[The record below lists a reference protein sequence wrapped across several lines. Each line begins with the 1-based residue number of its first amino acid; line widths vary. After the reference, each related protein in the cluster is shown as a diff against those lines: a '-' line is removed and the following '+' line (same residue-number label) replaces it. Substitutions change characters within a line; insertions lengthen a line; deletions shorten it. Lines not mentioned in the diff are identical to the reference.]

1 MPSLSSDSQWFI
13 ICSKA
18 QAASPKA
25 SRPTMRLEPF
35 SVWKPRR
42 MVVIASRSSGAL
54 RTTPRLS
61 SMASSTST
69 ASSRK
74 ISCSS
79 ASSADSSTVPSSST
93 PSGRAGSAA
102 SGATSACTLS
112 GAVNA
117 RPSSA
122 AGCVAASATGC
133 DGSSNASASP
143 APSWSFEAD
152 ASAAPCAA
160 TRPAAAVRPAA
171 ATAASGA
178 ASCEAPAACSA
189 PADAS
194 SANERSSALESASET
209 TSSGVSGMEVSSN
222 SMPRCA
228 SKRKRRA
235 RDADCSIVS
244 TKNPTEL
251 RPSARRARPASLSVT
266 RARMM
271 SSTCLLMAWQAWAA
285 SRYSRTVSTA
295 LVSASSGSTVSR
307 RFTAVSSRK

>member
-54 RTTPRLS
+54 RTTPRFS
-61 SMASSTST
+61 SMASSTSA

-79 ASSADSSTVPSSST
+79 ASSADSSTLPSSST

-143 APSWSFEAD
+143 APPWPFEAD

-160 TRPAAAVRPAA
+160 ATPANVRPAA

-178 ASCEAPAACSA
+178 ASCEASAACSA

-271 SSTCLLMAWQAWAA
+271 SSTCLLMARQAWAA